1 MKIRNMITAGAMT
14 LMMLM
19 WVGVMAADV
28 MADVQCP
35 TGTIHANKTKDSLAE
50 CNIESDDSLWPTMQ
64 TIINVVLG
72 IVAVIAVIMIII
84 GGIEYTVS
92 RGDATKTKKGRDT
105 IIYSVI
111 GLVIALLSFAIVNF
125 VLSEVFNGGESAM
138 PKTNTDKKATSYVL
152 DLGELKQ
159 IS

>member
-1 MKIRNMITAGAMT
+1 MRIKRFVLA
-14 LMMLM
+14 LVMMM
-19 WVGVMAADV
+19 AVGIGVLAPNASAV
-28 MADVQCP
+28 SCP
-35 TGTIHANKTKDSLAE
+35 TGSIRGSADSLAE
-50 CNIESDDSLWPTMQ
+50 CNIESDGSLWPTVQ

-138 PKTNTDKKATSYVL
+138 PKTNADKKLLAMFW
-152 DLGELKQ
+152 
-159 IS
+159 I